1 MKRIVVVLSV
11 FLISFAANAQM
22 LKIGGYEF
30 GYVYVGPKVGLGFSK
45 ISNADKSFGGDVKY
59 RTGMELGLVGK
70 FGITDRLAI
79 QPEVTFMQRG
89 VKTDNNGFE
98 GKYKVSYLSIPI
110 LAKYTLKA
118 FGFGKIHLTGGVY
131 SSVRTGGEVELKD
144 PGFTQ
149 TEKMQDSLWR
159 RMDYGLTIG
168 AGAEWPRKYGT
179 WVFDV
184 RYDYSVVDLHKSDD
198 TFNSNRTIGI
208 SVTYLYDFVDLY
220 YRIKN
225 KKKSETTP
233 APVGEGQ

>member
-1 MKRIVVVLSV
+1 MRHALLFVAV
-11 FLISFAANAQM
+11 FLVSVTASAQM
-22 LKIGGYEF
+22 MKIGGYEF
-30 GYVYVGPKVGLGFSK
+30 GYVYAGPKVGLGFSK

-79 QPEVTFMQRG
+79 QPEVTFLQRG
-89 VKTDNNGFE
+89 VKTENNGFE

-131 SSVRTGGEVELKD
+131 SSVRTGGEVEYKD
-144 PGFTQ
+144 AAGGTYS
-149 TEKMQDSLWR
+149 ENLDNSGWR
-159 RMDYGLTIG
+159 RMDYGMTVG

-179 WVFDV
+179 WVFDL
-184 RYDYSVVDLHKSDD
+184 RYDYSVVDVHSSDN
-198 TFNSNRTIGI
+198 TYNSNRTIGV

-225 KKKSETTP
+225 KKKQHQESAP
-233 APVGEGQ
+233 ATGN